1 MFMKP
6 MIGVTLDWEKGV
18 YQINET
24 YIKAIIEAGGIPV
37 CLPYVEEEDGD
48 KIIQAIDGLL
58 LTGGGD
64 IHPFFFGEEPK
75 PKLGRVITKRDER
88 EIQWTKLAL
97 QRNIPILGICRGL
110 QILNVALGG
119 TIYQDIYAEY
129 KGERLLHTQTCQRNE
144 ASHFVTLQENSKLKQ
159 ILKAAKIQVN
169 SFHHQAIN
177 EVANDLEVVGTASD
191 GIIEAVEHKTSPF
204 CIGVQWHP
212 EAFAIEG
219 IEQSKT
225 LFQAFIE
232 ACKNA

>member
-1 MFMKP
+1 MLMKP
-6 MIGVTLDWEKGV
+6 IIGVTLDWDKGV
-18 YQINET
+18 YQVNET

-48 KIIQAIDGLL
+48 QIIHAIDGLL

-75 PKLGRVITKRDER
+75 PKLGKVITNRDER

-97 QRNIPILGICRGL
+97 QRNIPIFGICRGL

-129 KGERLLHTQTCQRNE
+129 KGELLLHTQTCPRNE
-144 ASHFVTLQENSKLKQ
+144 AFHFVALQEKSKLKQ
-159 ILKAAKIQVN
+159 ILKSEKIKVN
-169 SFHHQAIN
+169 SFHHQALKD
-177 EVANDLEVVGTASD
+177 VAKDLEVVGTASD
-191 GIIEAVEHKTSPF
+191 GIIEAVEHKSYPF

-219 IEQSKT
+219 MEQSKT
-225 LFQAFIE
+225 LFQAFID
-232 ACKNA
+232 ACKKA